1 MKLAGLL
8 VFVASLSSCGK
19 AEEPEALAEQK
30 SADVADRPVLNILP
44 DGTMITIRRD
54 RHDPEKDDMTE
65 VERYLADQAR
75 MMPKGK
81 GETLGGIELPDN
93 PLLIRAD
100 KASKRV
106 WVNGALRAER
116 DPIAEQFAAEY
127 SKIASDQSAQPAS
140 LTIPAELRSPD
151 YVFGLEM
158 RDTVLWLQTHT
169 QPRLYTVTS
178 RGGEI
183 LAEGLTLDE
192 LERRFPEF
200 AGFERLGETD
210 LIED

>member
-1 MKLAGLL
+1 MKLAGSL
-8 VFVASLSSCGK
+8 VLVASFSSCGK
-19 AEEPEALAEQK
+19 AEEPEALGETESAEVAQRPTVNVLPE
-30 SADVADRPVLNILP
+30 DVMEALFEEDLA
-44 DGTMITIRRD
+44 
-54 RHDPEKDDMTE
+54 E

-75 MMPKGK
+75 RMPKKKDG
-81 GETLGGIELPDN
+81 TLGGIELPDN
-93 PLLIRAD
+93 PLMIRAD

-127 SKIASDQSAQPAS
+127 SKIASEQSAQPSS

-151 YVFGLEM
+151 YVFGLET
-158 RDTVLWLQTHT
+158 RNTVLWLHAHA

-183 LAEGLTLDE
+183 LAKGIALDE

>member
-1 MKLAGLL
+1 MKLAGSL
-8 VFVASLSSCGK
+8 VLVASFSSCGK
-19 AEEPEALAEQK
+19 ADEPEALGEHE

-44 DGTMITIRRD
+44 DGTMITIRRA
-54 RHDPEKDDMTE
+54 RYDPEKDDMTE

-75 MMPKGK
+75 RMPKKKDG
-81 GETLGGIELPDN
+81 TLGGIELPDN
-93 PLLIRAD
+93 PLMIQAD

-127 SKIASDQSAQPAS
+127 SKIASEQSAQPSS

-151 YVFGLEM
+151 YVFGLET
-158 RDTVLWLQTHT
+158 RNNVLWLHAHAH
-169 QPRLYTVTS
+169 PRLYTVTS

-183 LAEGLTLDE
+183 LAKGIALDE